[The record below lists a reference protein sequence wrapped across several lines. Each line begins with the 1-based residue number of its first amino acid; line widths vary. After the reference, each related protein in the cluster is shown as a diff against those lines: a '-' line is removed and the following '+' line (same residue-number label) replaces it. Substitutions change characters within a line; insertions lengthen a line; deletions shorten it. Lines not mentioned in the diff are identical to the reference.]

1 MAKASR
7 PGNQAVA
14 GISSQMTDEER
25 YPTYYAAATGNTQSS
40 SQSGTG
46 SSAAKGSTSTK
57 SSSSSSVKS
66 SSSTSTKSNT
76 GSNTGSNAGG
86 YALPEVQE
94 TPYDQKFYAAL
105 SAGIPNGI
113 NAGEYI
119 ARDRGSDAVKGVVN
133 SAKAYVGTGSV
144 VPIDYVDIAQQK
156 AELRARENQE
166 KGRAVLAADY
176 AVNKGVNELTRNLQD
191 SRALYQ
197 TQRNQVDRDEAKA
210 LDNQV
215 LYAEAR
221 GDRGGIGMTQY
232 GGIQNTAA
240 TNRQVINSAEVKLQ
254 TDTARQIADLRAQGE
269 FEKADKVLEIS
280 NKYLTELQNLEKWAK
295 EKNVGIQEFNAKLR
309 EWENEYV
316 LNVGKYL
323 TQAELDAIKAAG
335 FFSNG
340 AETASYRDAQ
350 QDRYAAGARAMMN
363 AGIVPSESQLE
374 AMGWTPEQYW
384 VYKMVN
390 ASY

>member
-14 GISSQMTDEER
+14 GITAAVTDKER
-25 YPTYYAAATGNTQSS
+25 YPDYVSSDTGKSS
-40 SQSGTG
+40 SQSGAG
-46 SSAAKGSTSTK
+46 SSAAKGSTGTK
-57 SSSSSSVKS
+57 SSAGTSVKS
-66 SSSTSTKSNT
+66 SSSTSSSTKSNT
-76 GSNTGSNAGG
+76 GSNTGSNAGS
-86 YALPEVQE
+86 YAIPEVQE

-119 ARDRGSDAVKGVVN
+119 ARDRAGDAVKGVVN
-133 SAKAYVGTGSV
+133 GAKAYAGTGSV
-144 VPIDYVDIAQQK
+144 APVDYVDIAQQK
-156 AELRARENQE
+156 AELQARENRE

-176 AVNKGVNELTRNLQD
+176 AVNKGVNELTRSLQD

-197 TQRNQVDRDEAKA
+197 TQRNQVDADEARA

-240 TNRQVINSAEVKLQ
+240 GSRQAINSAEVKLQ
-254 TDTARQIADLRAQGE
+254 TDTARQIADLRARGE
-269 FEKADKVLEIS
+269 FEKAAKVLEIGS
-280 NKYLTELQNLEKWAK
+280 RYLTELQNLEKWAK
-295 EKNVGIQEFNAKLR
+295 EKNVGVQEFNARLR

-340 AETASYRDAQ
+340 AETAAYRDAM

-363 AGIVPSESQLE
+363 AGIIPSESQLE

-384 VYKMVN
+384 IYKM
-390 ASY
+390 AQGM

>member
-25 YPTYYAAATGNTQSS
+25 YPTYYATATGNTQSS

-119 ARDRGSDAVKGVVN
+119 TRDRGSDAVKGVVN
-133 SAKAYVGTGSV
+133 GAKAYVGTGSV
-144 VPIDYVDIAQQK
+144 APIDYVDIAQQK
-156 AELRARENQE
+156 AELRARENHE
-166 KGRAVLAADY
+166 KARAVLAADY

-197 TQRNQVDRDEAKA
+197 TQRNQVDRDEAK
-210 LDNQV
+210 LWIIRFFM
-215 LYAEAR
+215 LRREE
-221 GDRGGIGMTQY
+221 
-232 GGIQNTAA
+232 TAA
-240 TNRQVINSAEVKLQ
+240 E
-254 TDTARQIADLRAQGE
+254 
-269 FEKADKVLEIS
+269 
-280 NKYLTELQNLEKWAK
+280 
-295 EKNVGIQEFNAKLR
+295 
-309 EWENEYV
+309 
-316 LNVGKYL
+316 
-323 TQAELDAIKAAG
+323 
-335 FFSNG
+335 
-340 AETASYRDAQ
+340 
-350 QDRYAAGARAMMN
+350 
-363 AGIVPSESQLE
+363 SE
-374 AMGWTPEQYW
+374 
-384 VYKMVN
+384 
-390 ASY
+390 

>member
-14 GISSQMTDEER
+14 GIKAAETDEER
-25 YPTYYAAATGNTQSS
+25 YPDYVAPTKTSS

-46 SSAAKGSTSTK
+46 SSANKGSTSTK

-66 SSSTSTKSNT
+66 SSSTGTKT
-76 GSNTGSNAGG
+76 GSNTGSNAGA
-86 YALPEVQE
+86 YAVPEVQE

-105 SAGIPNGI
+105 AAGVPNGI
-113 NAGEYI
+113 NASEFI
-119 ARDRGSDAVKGVVN
+119 AKDKAADAVKGVVN
-133 SAKAYVGTGSV
+133 GAKAYVGNGSV
-144 VPIDYVDIAQQK
+144 APIDYVDIAQQK

-166 KGRAVLAADY
+166 KARAVLAADY

-191 SRALYQ
+191 SRGLYQ

-232 GGIQNTAA
+232 GGMQNTAA

-295 EKNVGIQEFNAKLR
+295 EKNVGVQEFNAKLR

-323 TQAELDAIKAAG
+323 TEAELNAVKAAG
-335 FFSNG
+335 IFSNG
-340 AETASYRDAQ
+340 TETAAYRDAV
-350 QDRYAAGARAMMN
+350 QDRYAAGARAMMD
-363 AGIVPSESQLE
+363 AGIVPSADQL
-374 AMGWTPEQYW
+374 AALGWTPEQYW
-384 VYKMVN
+384 VYRMAN

>member
-14 GISSQMTDEER
+14 GIKAAETDEER
-25 YPTYYAAATGNTQSS
+25 YPDYVAPANTSS
-40 SQSGTG
+40 SQSGAG
-46 SSAAKGSTSTK
+46 SSSNKGSTSTK

-66 SSSTSTKSNT
+66 SSSTSSSTKSNT
-76 GSNTGSNAGG
+76 GSNTGSNAGN
-86 YALPEVQE
+86 YAYPEVQE

-105 SAGIPNGI
+105 AAGVPNGI
-113 NAGEYI
+113 NASEYI
-119 ARDRGSDAVKGVVN
+119 AKDKAADAVKGVV
-133 SAKAYVGTGSV
+133 SGAKAYVGNGSV
-144 VPIDYVDIAQQK
+144 APIDYVDIAQQK

-166 KGRAVLAADY
+166 KARAVLAADY

-197 TQRNQVDRDEAKA
+197 TQRNQVNADEAKA

-221 GDRGGIGMTQY
+221 GDRGGIGMSQY

-295 EKNVGIQEFNAKLR
+295 EKNVGVQEFNAKLR
-309 EWENEYV
+309 EWENEYI

-323 TQAELDAIKAAG
+323 TDAELNAVKAAG
-335 FFSNG
+335 IFSNG
-340 AETASYRDAQ
+340 AETANYRDAL
-350 QDRYAAGARAMMN
+350 QDRYAAGAKAMMD
-363 AGIVPSESQLE
+363 AGIVPSADQL
-374 AMGWTPEQYW
+374 ASMGWTPEQFW
-384 VYKMVN
+384 IYKM
-390 ASY
+390 AQGY

>member
-14 GISSQMTDEER
+14 GIAPAVTDEER
-25 YPTYYAAATGNTQSS
+25 YPDYAAPENAKSP
-40 SQSGTG
+40 SQGGAG
-46 SSAAKGSTSTK
+46 SSAAKGSTGTK
-57 SSSSSSVKS
+57 SSTNTSSKS
-66 SSSTSTKSNT
+66 SSSTNTKSNT
-76 GSNTGSNAGG
+76 GSNTGSNAGN
-86 YALPEVQE
+86 YAYPEVQE

-119 ARDRGSDAVKGVVN
+119 ARDRAADAVNGVVN
-133 SAKAYVGTGSV
+133 GAKAYAGNGAVA
-144 VPIDYVDIAQQK
+144 PIDYVDIAQQK
-156 AELRARENQE
+156 AELRAMENRE
-166 KGRAVLAADY
+166 KARALMAAEV
-176 AVNKGVNELTRNLQD
+176 AVNKGVNDLTRNLQD

-197 TQRNQVDRDEAKA
+197 TQRNQVDADEARA

-215 LYAEAR
+215 LYAGAR

-240 TNRQVINSAEVKLQ
+240 NSRQVINSAEVKLQ

-269 FEKADKVLEIS
+269 FEKADKVLAVS
-280 NKYLTELQNLEKWAK
+280 NRYLAELENLERWAK
-295 EKNVGIQEFNAKLR
+295 EKNVGVQEFNAKLR

-323 TQAELDAIKAAG
+323 TGAELDAIKVAG
-335 FFSNG
+335 FFRNG
-340 AETASYRDAQ
+340 AETAAYRDAQ

-374 AMGWTPEQYW
+374 AIGWTPEQYW
-384 VYKMVN
+384 IYKMAN

>member
-14 GISSQMTDEER
+14 GITAAVTDEER
-25 YPTYYAAATGNTQSS
+25 FPSTGNAKSS
-40 SQSGTG
+40 SQSGAG
-46 SSAAKGSTSTK
+46 SSANKSSNSTSVKNSYSTSTK
-57 SSSSSSVKS
+57 
-66 SSSTSTKSNT
+66 T
-76 GSNTGSNAGG
+76 GSNTGSNAGS
-86 YALPEVQE
+86 YAVPEVQE
-94 TPYDQKFYAAL
+94 TPYDQRFYAAL
-105 SAGIPNGI
+105 AAGIPNGV

-119 ARDRGSDAVKGVVN
+119 AKDKAADAVKGVV
-133 SAKAYVGTGSV
+133 SGAKAYVGTGSV
-144 VPIDYVDIAQQK
+144 APIDYVDIAQQK

-166 KGRAVLAADY
+166 KARAVLAADY

-191 SRALYQ
+191 SRGLYQ
-197 TQRNQVDRDEAKA
+197 TQRNQVNADEARA

-221 GDRGGIGMTQY
+221 GDRGGIGREQY

-240 TNRQVINSAEVKLQ
+240 TNRQVINSAEVKLH

-280 NKYLTELQNLEKWAK
+280 NKYLSELQNLEKWAK
-295 EKNVGIQEFNAKLR
+295 EKNVGVQEFNAKLR

-323 TQAELDAIKAAG
+323 TEAELNAVKAAG
-335 FFSNG
+335 IFSNG
-340 AETASYRDAQ
+340 AETAAYRDAV
-350 QDRYAAGARAMMN
+350 QDRYVAGAKAMME
-363 AGIVPSESQLE
+363 AGIVPSADQLE

-384 VYKMVN
+384 VYRMAN
-390 ASY
+390 SSY

>member
-14 GISSQMTDEER
+14 GITAAVTDEER
-25 YPTYYAAATGNTQSS
+25 YPDYVAPANTSS
-40 SQSGTG
+40 SQSGAG
-46 SSAAKGSTSTK
+46 SSSNKGSTSTK
-57 SSSSSSVKS
+57 SSSSSTVKS
-66 SSSTSTKSNT
+66 STSSSTKSNT
-76 GSNTGSNAGG
+76 GSNTGSNAGS
-86 YALPEVQE
+86 YAYPEVQE

-105 SAGIPNGI
+105 AAGVPNGI
-113 NAGEYI
+113 NASEFI
-119 ARDRGSDAVKGVVN
+119 AKDKAADAVKGVVN
-133 SAKAYVGTGSV
+133 SAKAYVGNGSV
-144 VPIDYVDIAQQK
+144 APIDYVDIAQQK

-166 KGRAVLAADY
+166 KARAVLAADY
-176 AVNKGVNELTRNLQD
+176 AVNKGVNELSRNLQD

-197 TQRNQVDRDEAKA
+197 TQRNQADRDEAKA

-221 GDRGGIGMTQY
+221 GDRGGIGMSQY

-295 EKNVGIQEFNAKLR
+295 EKNVGVQEFNAKLR
-309 EWENEYV
+309 EWENEYI

-323 TQAELDAIKAAG
+323 TDAELNAVKAAG
-335 FFSNG
+335 IFSNG
-340 AETASYRDAQ
+340 AETAAYRDAV
-350 QDRYAAGARAMMN
+350 QDRYAAGAKAMMD
-363 AGIVPSESQLE
+363 AGIVPSADQLE
-374 AMGWTPEQYW
+374 ALGWTPEQYW
-384 VYKMVN
+384 VYRMAN
-390 ASY
+390 SSY